1 MINLQDIVEAAERP
15 NLASKAGSYDRFGF
29 FIDTGAGSSLEE
41 KAEFLRKQAENHHDE
56 LDEGAL
62 QVKAKV
68 PWEKYVFLVNLAQPL
83 YPQSGRKSIK
93 KVLLRAKRAMFTFKL
108 VKKSAV
114 YLHFEK
120 SCQLFVYIS

>member
-1 MINLQDIVEAAERP
+1 MDGKIRKISWLQDIVEAAERP

-68 PWEKYVFLVNLAQPL
+68 PRE
-83 YPQSGRKSIK
+83 
-93 KVLLRAKRAMFTFKL
+93 
-108 VKKSAV
+108 
-114 YLHFEK
+114 
-120 SCQLFVYIS
+120 

>member
-1 MINLQDIVEAAERP
+1 MEAAERP

-62 QVKAKV
+62 QV
-68 PWEKYVFLVNLAQPL
+68 
-83 YPQSGRKSIK
+83 R
-93 KVLLRAKRAMFTFKL
+93 
-108 VKKSAV
+108 KKSLGSDTFSCQFGSAFISTMFKISHKKSHFTNIASYV
-114 YLHFEK
+114 YFQISK
-120 SCQLFVYIS
+120 NQLFVYILKTHFSCLFM

>member
-1 MINLQDIVEAAERP
+1 MDGKIRKISWLQDIVEAAERP

-68 PWEKYVFLVNLAQPL
+68 PWE
-83 YPQSGRKSIK
+83 
-93 KVLLRAKRAMFTFKL
+93 
-108 VKKSAV
+108 
-114 YLHFEK
+114 
-120 SCQLFVYIS
+120 

>member
-1 MINLQDIVEAAERP
+1 MEAAERP

-62 QVKAKV
+62 QV
-68 PWEKYVFLVNLAQPL
+68 
-83 YPQSGRKSIK
+83 R
-93 KVLLRAKRAMFTFKL
+93 
-108 VKKSAV
+108 KKS
-114 YLHFEK
+114 LGSDTF
-120 SCQLFVYIS
+120 SCQFGSAFISTMFKISHKKSHCEQSKLCLLSN